1 MEGWKGGREEGGGS
15 GPPPPVCTDTRAR
28 ASKVPARFYSSNLGG
43 TYTDVNFIMMT

>member
-1 MEGWKGGREEGGGS
+1 MVITKVRNKEGGYDPS
-15 GPPPPVCTDTRAR
+15 RDTQ